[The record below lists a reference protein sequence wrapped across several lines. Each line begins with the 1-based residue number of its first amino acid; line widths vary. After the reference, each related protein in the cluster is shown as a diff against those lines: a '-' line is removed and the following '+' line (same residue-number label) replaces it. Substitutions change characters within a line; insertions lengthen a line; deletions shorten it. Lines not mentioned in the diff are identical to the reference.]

1 MNSALSDYGLPL
13 GEAFQMRD
21 DVIGVFGDPA
31 VTGKPVGGDL
41 RESKP
46 TPLMARAF
54 AKASPA
60 QQLVLER
67 AGAADLDD
75 SEIADIQQVIVDTG
89 ALSELEGAITLR
101 LEQAVEALD
110 DRIDGSAI
118 GPLTELAGFI
128 VDRAA

>member
-1 MNSALSDYGLPL
+1 
-13 GEAFQMRD
+13 
-21 DVIGVFGDPA
+21 
-31 VTGKPVGGDL
+31 
-41 RESKP
+41 
-46 TPLMARAF
+46 
-54 AKASPA
+54 
-60 QQLVLER
+60 VLER

-75 SEIADIQQVIVDTG
+75 SEIADIQHVIVETG

-101 LEQAVEALD
+101 LEQAVAALD